1 LVVMEVIAV
10 ILDVALP
17 YELDPTKLS
26 KLSFQSARVKA
37 HTLELAPEGWFS
49 QDYLKHRFESI
60 DARFVGEGRVL
71 EAAEEVRASNSK
83 PSKKERAY
91 ELRSRMGL

>member
-1 LVVMEVIAV
+1 MEVMEVIAV

-17 YELDPTKLS
+17 YELDPT

-49 QDYLKHRFESI
+49 QDYLKYRFESI